1 MRLPISGC
9 LLRRLALLHFFGC
22 GTLPQGNNLP
32 LLWLVRKLDRFDKR
46 ILRLRCNCGAFRGD
60 EGFCRV
66 HIFAFRFEGAALLS
80 SPSPER
86 AGPIRTKGTRQR
98 PRRRAA
104 EHEATECHETQTNGL
119 REAHWGKVLSRGT
132 RLRGATR
139 SAGADGMNTTD
150 CLIDECESAKGQI
163 PQFNTNRD

>member
-1 MRLPISGC
+1 MLPHMRPPISGC
-9 LLRRLALLHFFGC
+9 LLWRLALLHFFGR
-22 GTLPQGNNLP
+22 GTFPQGNNFP
-32 LLWLVRKLDRFDKR
+32 LLRLIRKLDRFDEG
-46 ILRLRCNCGAFRGD
+46 ILRLGCDCGAFRGD

-66 HIFAFRFEGAALLS
+66 HVFAFRSEGADLLS

-86 AGPIRTKGTRQR
+86 AGPIRTKGTRQH

-104 EHEATECHETQTNGL
+104 EHEATKCHETQTNGL

-139 SAGADGMNTTD
+139 GAGADGMNTTD
-150 CLIDECESAKGQI
+150 SLIGECES
-163 PQFNTNRD
+163 T